1 MNLTTLILF
10 YNMAAETIAL
20 VGESGTGKSTAL
32 RNLNPEETFIIST
45 TGKPLPFRAWKKKYT
60 PLKKSEEGN
69 WTGNY
74 YVSSKWDSII
84 KILKIV
90 NLKMPHIKQVVID
103 DFQYV
108 LSYEFVDRATE
119 VGYTK
124 FSELAQH
131 AMEILRYSEQMRDNC
146 KMIFL
151 THSENVG
158 DAMNPKYV
166 IKTVG
171 KLLAEKV
178 TLEGLFTYIFF
189 TKVSE
194 GDDGK
199 MQYKLLT
206 NSDGTCI
213 AKTSFGMFDDM
224 EIDNDLAE
232 IIKVIDAYN
241 EGE

>member
-1 MNLTTLILF
+1 
-10 YNMAAETIAL
+10 MAAETIAI
-20 VGESGTGKSTAL
+20 VGESGTGKSTSL

-45 TGKPLPFRAWKKKYT
+45 TGKPLPFRAWKKKYI
-60 PLKKSEEGN
+60 PIKIEGKN
-69 WTGNY
+69 VSGNY
-74 YVSSKWDSII
+74 YVSSKWDQ
-84 KILKIV
+84 ILKI
-90 NLKMPHIKQVVID
+90 LQIIDKMMPQIKQVIID

-131 AMEILRYSEQMRDNC
+131 AMEILRYSEKMREDC

-158 DAMNPKYV
+158 DNVNPKFV

-171 KLLAEKV
+171 KLLSEKV

-194 GDDGK
+194 GDSGR
-199 MQYKLLT
+199 MGYKLIT
-206 NSDGTCI
+206 NNDGTCV
-213 AKTSFGMFDDM
+213 AKTSFGMFEDL
-224 EIDNDLAE
+224 EIDNDLNE
-232 IIKVIDAYN
+232 IIHVIDAYN

>member
-1 MNLTTLILF
+1 MACETLAI
-10 YNMAAETIAL
+10 
-20 VGESGTGKSTAL
+20 VGESGSGKSTAL

-45 TGKPLPFRAWKKKYT
+45 TGKPLPFRGWRKKYT
-60 PLKKSEEGN
+60 PFKVDENKKIV
-69 WTGNY
+69 GNY
-74 YVSSKWDSII
+74 FVSSTYDKII
-84 KILKIV
+84 KVLKVI
-90 NLKMPHIKQVVID
+90 NTKMPHIKQVIID

-131 AMEILRYSEQMRDNC
+131 AMEILRYYEQMREDC

-158 DAMNPKYV
+158 DALNPKYV

-199 MQYKLLT
+199 MKYTLIT
-206 NSDGTCI
+206 NTDGICI
-213 AKTSFGMFDDM
+213 AKTPMGMFNDL
-224 EIDNDLAE
+224 EIDNDLNE
-232 IIKVIDAYN
+232 IIKIIDEYN
-241 EGE
+241 ND

>member
-1 MNLTTLILF
+1 
-10 YNMAAETIAL
+10 MAAETIAI
-20 VGESGTGKSTAL
+20 VGESGTGKSTSL
-32 RNLNPEETFIIST
+32 RNLNPETTFIIST
-45 TGKPLPFRAWKKKYT
+45 TGKPLPFRAWKKKYI
-60 PLKKSEEGN
+60 PIKIEGKN
-69 WTGNY
+69 VSGNY
-74 YVSSKWDSII
+74 YVSSKWDQ
-84 KILKIV
+84 ILKI
-90 NLKMPHIKQVVID
+90 LQIIDKMMLHIKQVIID

-131 AMEILRYSEQMRDNC
+131 AMEILRYSEKMREDC

-158 DAMNPKYV
+158 DNVNPKYV

-171 KLLAEKV
+171 KLLSEKV

-189 TKVSE
+189 TKVNE
-194 GDDGK
+194 GDSGR
-199 MQYKLLT
+199 MEYKLIT
-206 NSDGTCI
+206 NNDGSCI
-213 AKTSFGMFDDM
+213 AKTSLGMFEDL
-224 EIDNDLAE
+224 EIDNDLDE

>member
-1 MNLTTLILF
+1 
-10 YNMAAETIAL
+10 MAAETIAI
-20 VGESGTGKSTAL
+20 VGESGTGKSTSL

-45 TGKPLPFRAWKKKYT
+45 TGKPLPFRAWKKKYI
-60 PLKKSEEGN
+60 PIKIEGKN
-69 WTGNY
+69 VSGNY
-74 YVSSKWDSII
+74 YISSKWDQ
-84 KILKIV
+84 ILKI
-90 NLKMPHIKQVVID
+90 LQIIDKMMPQIKQVIID

-131 AMEILRYSEQMRDNC
+131 TMEILRYSEKMREDC

-151 THSENVG
+151 AHSENVG
-158 DAMNPKYV
+158 DNVNPKFV

-171 KLLAEKV
+171 KLLSEKV

-194 GDDGK
+194 GDSGR
-199 MQYKLLT
+199 MEYKLIT
-206 NSDGTCI
+206 NNDGTCV
-213 AKTSFGMFDDM
+213 AKTSFGMFEDL
-224 EIDNDLAE
+224 EIDNDLNE
-232 IIKVIDAYN
+232 IIHVIDAYN

>member
-1 MNLTTLILF
+1 
-10 YNMAAETIAL
+10 MAAETIAI
-20 VGESGTGKSTAL
+20 VGESGTGKSTSL
-32 RNLNPEETFIIST
+32 RNLDPKETFIIST
-45 TGKPLPFRAWKKKYT
+45 TGKPLPFRGYKKKYV
-60 PLKKSEEGN
+60 PLKIEGKN
-69 WTGNY
+69 VTGNY
-74 YVSSKWDSII
+74 YVSSKWDQ
-84 KILKIV
+84 ILKI
-90 NLKMPHIKQVVID
+90 LQIIDKMMPNIKQVIVD

-131 AMEILRYSEQMRDNC
+131 AMEILRYSEKMREDC
-146 KMIFL
+146 KMVFL

-158 DAMNPKYV
+158 DVMNPKYV

-171 KLLAEKV
+171 KLLSEKV

-194 GDDGK
+194 GDDGR
-199 MQYKLLT
+199 MQYKLIT

-213 AKTSFGMFDDM
+213 AKTSLGMFEEL

>member
-1 MNLTTLILF
+1 
-10 YNMAAETIAL
+10 MAAETIAI
-20 VGESGTGKSTAL
+20 VGESGTGKSTSL
-32 RNLNPEETFIIST
+32 RNLNPETTFIIST
-45 TGKPLPFRAWKKKYT
+45 TGKPLPFRAWKKKYI
-60 PLKKSEEGN
+60 PIKIEGKN
-69 WTGNY
+69 VSGNY
-74 YVSSKWDSII
+74 YVSSKWDQ
-84 KILKIV
+84 ILKI
-90 NLKMPHIKQVVID
+90 LQIIDKMMPHIKQVIID

-131 AMEILRYSEQMRDNC
+131 AMEILRYSEKMREDC

-158 DAMNPKYV
+158 DNVNPKYV

-171 KLLAEKV
+171 KLLSEKV

-189 TKVSE
+189 TKVNE
-194 GDDGK
+194 GDSGR
-199 MQYKLLT
+199 MEYKLIT
-206 NSDGTCI
+206 NNDGSCV
-213 AKTSFGMFDDM
+213 AKTSLGMFEDL
-224 EIDNDLAE
+224 EIDNDLDE
-232 IIKVIDAYN
+232 IINVIDAYN

>member
-1 MNLTTLILF
+1 
-10 YNMAAETIAL
+10 MAAETIAI
-20 VGESGTGKSTAL
+20 VGESGTGKSTSL

-45 TGKPLPFRAWKKKYT
+45 TGKPLPFRAWKKKYI
-60 PLKKSEEGN
+60 PIKIEGKN
-69 WTGNY
+69 VSGNY
-74 YVSSKWDSII
+74 YVSSKWDQ
-84 KILKIV
+84 ILKI
-90 NLKMPHIKQVVID
+90 LQIIDKMMPNIKQVIID

-119 VGYTK
+119 IGYTK

-131 AMEILRYSEQMRDNC
+131 AMEILRYSEKMREDC

-158 DAMNPKYV
+158 DNVNPKFV

-171 KLLAEKV
+171 KLLSEKV

-194 GDDGK
+194 GDSGK
-199 MQYKLLT
+199 MEYKLIT
-206 NSDGTCI
+206 NNNGTCV
-213 AKTSFGMFDDM
+213 AKTSFGMFEDL
-224 EIDNDLAE
+224 EIDNDLEE
-232 IIKVIDAYN
+232 IIKVIDDYN

>member
-1 MNLTTLILF
+1 
-10 YNMAAETIAL
+10 MAAETIAI
-20 VGESGTGKSTAL
+20 VGESGTGKSTSL

-45 TGKPLPFRAWKKKYT
+45 TGKPLPFRAWKKKYI
-60 PLKKSEEGN
+60 PIKIEGKN
-69 WTGNY
+69 VSGNY
-74 YVSSKWDSII
+74 YVSSKWDQ
-84 KILKIV
+84 ILKI
-90 NLKMPHIKQVVID
+90 LQIIDKMMPQIKQVIID

-131 AMEILRYSEQMRDNC
+131 AMEILRYSEKMREDC

-158 DAMNPKYV
+158 DNVNPKFV

-171 KLLAEKV
+171 KLLSEKV

-194 GDDGK
+194 GDSGR
-199 MQYKLLT
+199 MEYKLIT
-206 NSDGTCI
+206 NNDGSCV
-213 AKTSFGMFDDM
+213 AKTSLGMFEDL
-224 EIDNDLAE
+224 EIDNDLDE

>member
-1 MNLTTLILF
+1 
-10 YNMAAETIAL
+10 MAAETIAI
-20 VGESGTGKSTAL
+20 VGESGTGKSTSL
-32 RNLNPEETFIIST
+32 RNLNPETTFIIST
-45 TGKPLPFRAWKKKYT
+45 TGKPLPFRAWKKKYI
-60 PLKKSEEGN
+60 PIKIEGKN
-69 WTGNY
+69 VSGNY
-74 YVSSKWDSII
+74 YVSSKWDQ
-84 KILKIV
+84 ILKI
-90 NLKMPHIKQVVID
+90 LQIIDKTMPHIKQVIID

-131 AMEILRYSEQMRDNC
+131 AMEILRYSEKMREDC

-158 DAMNPKYV
+158 DNVNPKYV

-171 KLLAEKV
+171 KLLSEKV

-189 TKVSE
+189 TKVNE
-194 GDDGK
+194 GDSGR
-199 MQYKLLT
+199 MEYKLIT
-206 NSDGTCI
+206 NNDGSCV
-213 AKTSFGMFDDM
+213 AKTSLGMFEDL
-224 EIDNDLAE
+224 EIDNDLDE
-232 IIKVIDAYN
+232 IIKVIDTYN

>member
-1 MNLTTLILF
+1 MACETLAI
-10 YNMAAETIAL
+10 
-20 VGESGTGKSTAL
+20 VGESGSGKSTSL

-45 TGKPLPFRAWKKKYT
+45 TGKPLPFRGWRKKYT
-60 PLKKSEEGN
+60 NFKKDENNKIS
-69 WTGNY
+69 GNY
-74 YVSSKWDSII
+74 YVSSSWDKII
-84 KILKIV
+84 KILKVV
-90 NLKMPHIKQVVID
+90 NLKMPYIKQVVID

-131 AMEILRYSEQMRDNC
+131 AMEILRYSEQMREDC

-158 DAMNPKYV
+158 DALNPKYV

-199 MQYKLLT
+199 MKYTLIT
-206 NSDGTCI
+206 NTDGLCI
-213 AKTSFGMFDDM
+213 AKTPMGMFDDL
-224 EIDNDLAE
+224 EIDNDLNE
-232 IIKVIDAYN
+232 IIKVIDEYN
-241 EGE
+241 ND

>member
-1 MNLTTLILF
+1 
-10 YNMAAETIAL
+10 MAAETIAI
-20 VGESGTGKSTAL
+20 VGESGTGKSTSL

-45 TGKPLPFRAWKKKYT
+45 TGKPLPFRAWKKKYI
-60 PLKKSEEGN
+60 PIKIEGKN
-69 WTGNY
+69 VSGNY
-74 YVSSKWDSII
+74 YVSSKWDQ
-84 KILKIV
+84 ILKI
-90 NLKMPHIKQVVID
+90 LQIIDKMMPQIKQVIID

-131 AMEILRYSEQMRDNC
+131 AMEILRYSEKMREDC

-158 DAMNPKYV
+158 DYVNPKFV

-171 KLLAEKV
+171 KLLSEKV

-194 GDDGK
+194 GDSGR
-199 MQYKLLT
+199 MEYKLIT
-206 NSDGTCI
+206 NNDGTCV
-213 AKTSFGMFDDM
+213 AKTSFGMFEDL
-224 EIDNDLAE
+224 EIDNDLNE
-232 IIKVIDAYN
+232 IIHVIDAYN

>member
-1 MNLTTLILF
+1 
-10 YNMAAETIAL
+10 MAAETIAL

-60 PLKKSEEGN
+60 PLKKDSEGN

-74 YVSSKWDSII
+74 YVSSKWDAII
-84 KILKIV
+84 KILTIV
-90 NLKMPHIKQVVID
+90 NKKLPHIKQVVID

-131 AMEILRYSEQMRDNC
+131 AMEILRYSEQMRDDC

-189 TKVSE
+189 TKVTE

-199 MQYKLLT
+199 MKYKLVT
-206 NSDGTCI
+206 NNDGKCL
-213 AKTSFGMFDDM
+213 AKTPMDMFEDM
-224 EIDNDLAE
+224 EIDNDLNKILE
-232 IIKVIDAYN
+232 VIDKYN
-241 EGE
+241 NGDDEEEL

>member
-1 MNLTTLILF
+1 MACETLAI
-10 YNMAAETIAL
+10 
-20 VGESGTGKSTAL
+20 VGESGSGKSTSL

-45 TGKPLPFRAWKKKYT
+45 TGKPLPFRGWRKKYT
-60 PLKKSEEGN
+60 PFKVDENKKVV
-69 WTGNY
+69 GNY
-74 YVSSKWDSII
+74 FVSSAYDKII
-84 KILKIV
+84 KVLKVI
-90 NLKMPHIKQVVID
+90 NTKMPHIKQVIID

-131 AMEILRYSEQMRDNC
+131 AMEILRYAEQMREDC

-158 DAMNPKYV
+158 DALNPKYV

-199 MQYKLLT
+199 MKYTLIT
-206 NSDGTCI
+206 NTDGVCI
-213 AKTSFGMFDDM
+213 AKTPMGMFEQL
-224 EIDNDLAE
+224 EIDNDLNE
-232 IIKVIDAYN
+232 IIKIIDEYN
-241 EGE
+241 ND